1 MNHGQRK
8 GILEAARLVAIV
20 SALLCLSMPTFAD
33 IGIRVSKDKVY
44 TLYRD
49 SVLDR
54 SLRIHVATFDA
65 DERQAYNKE
74 NCEVARDLFESQP
87 GVTIT
92 YWCEKGYY
100 RE

>member
-1 MNHGQRK
+1 MK
-8 GILEAARLVAIV
+8 KLITLLLLLPVL
-20 SALLCLSMPTFAD
+20 ALPAQAD
-33 IGIRVSKDKVY
+33 IAFRVSEDSVY

-49 SVLDR
+49 SVLDK

-65 DERQAYNKE
+65 DASQAYNKE
-74 NCEVARDLFESQP
+74 NCEIARDLFEGQP
-87 GVTIT
+87 GVTST

>member
-1 MNHGQRK
+1 MK
-8 GILEAARLVAIV
+8 VFLTAIV
-20 SALLCLSMPTFAD
+20 VILLSFSLPAQSAIAF
-33 IGIRVSKDKVY
+33 RVSEDAVY

-49 SVLDR
+49 SVLDK

-65 DERQAYNKE
+65 DASQAYNKE
-74 NCEVARDLFESQP
+74 NCEIARDLFEGQP
-87 GVTIT
+87 GVEST

>member
-1 MNHGQRK
+1 MK
-8 GILEAARLVAIV
+8 VFLTAIV
-20 SALLCLSMPTFAD
+20 VILLSFSLPAQSD
-33 IGIRVSKDKVY
+33 IAFRESEDAVY

-49 SVLDR
+49 SVLDK

-65 DERQAYNKE
+65 DASQAYNKE
-74 NCEVARDLFESQP
+74 NCEIARDLFEGQP
-87 GVTIT
+87 DVEST

>member
-1 MNHGQRK
+1 MGNSSNVSS
-8 GILEAARLVAIV
+8 RLLQIAV
-20 SALLCLSMPTFAD
+20 LSVLVFLSLPTFSD

-49 SVLDR
+49 SALDK
-54 SLRIHVATFDA
+54 SMRIHVATFDA
-65 DERQAYNKE
+65 DASQAYNKE
-74 NCEVARDLFESQP
+74 NCEIARDLFEGQP
-87 GVTIT
+87 GVTVT